1 MTNTIITAQEA
12 STPVTIS
19 DYVNQYRHYAKKT
32 VESVILLGKTVFDA
46 DKFLS
51 QDDFITF
58 CDEVKL
64 NPNGPTYRKLRTI
77 GKMSDRFTDYYEVL
91 PSSWTTVYE
100 LAKMKDNEFNKLVV
114 GNVLHKEVTS
124 KEIKKALD
132 ANDKVKNEKNSVIL
146 KLKLVANN
154 SQMMFQMEHEMDKI
168 AKKYGVKLEID
179 NLELHKQWKEIG
191 EAIDIAA

>member
-1 MTNTIITAQEA
+1 M
-12 STPVTIS
+12 
-19 DYVNQYRHYAKKT
+19 
-32 VESVILLGKTVFDA
+32 
-46 DKFLS
+46 
-51 QDDFITF
+51 
-58 CDEVKL
+58 
-64 NPNGPTYRKLRTI
+64 
-77 GKMSDRFTDYYEVL
+77 
-91 PSSWTTVYE
+91 
-100 LAKMKDNEFNKLVV
+100 V

>member
-1 MTNTIITAQEA
+1 M
-12 STPVTIS
+12 
-19 DYVNQYRHYAKKT
+19 
-32 VESVILLGKTVFDA
+32 
-46 DKFLS
+46 
-51 QDDFITF
+51 
-58 CDEVKL
+58 
-64 NPNGPTYRKLRTI
+64 
-77 GKMSDRFTDYYEVL
+77 
-91 PSSWTTVYE
+91 
-100 LAKMKDNEFNKLVV
+100 
-114 GNVLHKEVTS
+114 TS